1 MKIGHSIEQLRTERP
16 AQGADRTRSAGP
28 ADVEGV
34 APLNTVALSAASRQ
48 LVAGDSAGGFDAD
61 KVAAVRRAIEQG
73 TFGVDAGRIAD
84 RMIEQAGELLS
95 LKSRS

>member
-1 MKIGHSIEQLRTERP
+1 MKIGHSIEQLRTERS
-16 AQGADRTRSAGP
+16 AQGAERSRTAGP
-28 ADVEGV
+28 ADVGDV

-48 LVAGDSAGGFDAD
+48 MVASDSSGGFDAD

-73 TFGVDAGRIAD
+73 TFRVDAGRIAD
-84 RMIEQAGELLS
+84 RMIEQAGELLN